1 MPMPRCLAKEYPRN
15 VTIII
20 PGGISEMFKIREDV
34 EACHLG
40 ELLTTLSHRM

>member
-1 MPMPRCLAKEYPRN
+1 MPILPRCLAKEYPRN

-34 EACHLG
+34 EASHLVS
-40 ELLTTLSHRM
+40 LQS